1 MLYPLNIFTKVN
13 ILFIPKLSQYLTKTH
28 KLLDLFR
35 KNLYPCYVE
44 REAHM
49 KEFKHTRLDNR
60 QFMPEDIKN
69 FIKEYNIK
77 FIKLQFVDIN
87 GQVKNMT
94 IPSEHIDKA
103 LANEMMLDGSS
114 IKGFRSIETSDM
126 FFYPDINSFQIL
138 PWREKDGITSAR
150 LICDIYNADGT
161 PFEGCPRCNL
171 KRVMKEAEKMGFSM
185 NIGPE
190 AEFFLFAKDK
200 DGKVTTTTQDRAGY
214 YDVGPEDL
222 GEDVRGDI
230 VLTLKEM
237 GFDIEASH
245 HEVADGQHE
254 IDFRYTDILTAAD
267 NVVTFRIAVK
277 AIAAKHNLH
286 ATFMPKPIYGING
299 SGMHC
304 NVSLFKDGKNAF
316 YEEKE
321 EYQLSDVA
329 KYSIGGMLK
338 HVKSITAVTN
348 PTVNSY
354 KRLVPGYEAPV
365 YLAWSLANRSALLR
379 VPAKRGNATR
389 VELRSPDPSC
399 NPYLAFA
406 AILEA
411 CLDGVRNKIDP
422 PAPVESN
429 IYTLSTKERR
439 KQRIDS
445 LPGSLADA
453 IEQLDKSLVARAA
466 LGDHIFNEFMSSKRK
481 EWDSFRT
488 YVSQWELDRYLERY

>member
-1 MLYPLNIFTKVN
+1 MT
-13 ILFIPKLSQYLTKTH
+13 
-28 KLLDLFR
+28 D
-35 KNLYPCYVE
+35 
-44 REAHM
+44 
-49 KEFKHTRLDNR
+49 FKHVRLDGK
-60 QFMPEDIKN
+60 QFTRDEIKKL
-69 FIKEYNIK
+69 IEEYNIK

-87 GQVKNMT
+87 GQVKNMS
-94 IPSEHIDKA
+94 IPSDHIDKV
-103 LANEMMLDGSS
+103 LDNEIMLDGSS

-126 FFYPDINSFQIL
+126 FFHPDINSFQIL
-138 PWREKDGITSAR
+138 PWRETNGVNAAR

-171 KRVMKEAEKMGFSM
+171 KRVMEAAEKMGFSM

-190 AEFFLFAKDK
+190 AEFFLFSKDK
-200 DGKVTTTTQDRAGY
+200 DGNITTQTQDHAGY

-222 GEDVRGDI
+222 GEDVRSDI

-254 IDFRYTDILTAAD
+254 IDFRYADILTAAD
-267 NVVTFRIAVK
+267 NVVTFKIAVK
-277 AIAAKHNLH
+277 AIAAKHDLH

-304 NVSLFKDGKNAF
+304 NISLFKDGKNAF
-316 YEEKE
+316 YDKDA
-321 EYQLSDVA
+321 EYQLSDTA
-329 KYSIGGMLK
+329 KYSVGGMLK
-338 HVKSITAVTN
+338 HVKSITAITN
-348 PTVNSY
+348 PVVNSY

-365 YLAWSLANRSALLR
+365 YLAWSLANRSALVR
-379 VPAKRGNATR
+379 VPAKRGISTR

-411 CLDGVRNKIDP
+411 CLDGIRNKIDP

-429 IYTLSTKERR
+429 IYKLTSKERK

-445 LPGSLADA
+445 LPGSLSEAL
-453 IEQLDKSLVARAA
+453 EHMDKSLVTRAA
-466 LGDHIFNEFMSSKRK
+466 LGDHIFKEFMTSKKK

-488 YVSQWELDRYLERY
+488 YVSQWELDKYLERY

>member
-1 MLYPLNIFTKVN
+1 M
-13 ILFIPKLSQYLTKTH
+13 S
-28 KLLDLFR
+28 D
-35 KNLYPCYVE
+35 
-44 REAHM
+44 
-49 KEFKHTRLDNR
+49 FKYTRLDGR
-60 QFMPEDIKN
+60 QFTRDDIKG
-69 FIKEYNIK
+69 FIQEYNIR

-87 GQVKNMT
+87 GQVKNMS

-103 LANEMMLDGSS
+103 LDNEIMLDGSS

-126 FFYPDINSFQIL
+126 FFHPDINSFQIL
-138 PWREKDGITSAR
+138 PWRNKDGANAAR

-171 KRVMKEAEKMGFSM
+171 KRVMEAAKKLGFSM

-190 AEFFLFAKDK
+190 AEFFLFSKDEN
-200 DGKVTTTTQDRAGY
+200 GNITTTTQDHAGY

-222 GEDVRGDI
+222 GEDVRADI

-254 IDFRYTDILTAAD
+254 IDFRYADILTAAD
-267 NVVTFRIAVK
+267 NVTTFRIAVK
-277 AIAAKHNLH
+277 AIAAQHNLH

-304 NVSLFKDGKNAF
+304 NVSLFKDGNNAF
-316 YEEKE
+316 YDEKA
-321 EYQLSDVA
+321 EYQLSDEA
-329 KYSIGGMLK
+329 KYAIGGMLK
-338 HVKSITAVTN
+338 HVKSITAITN
-348 PTVNSY
+348 PVVNSY

-379 VPAKRGNATR
+379 VPAKRGVSTR
-389 VELRSPDPSC
+389 VELRSPDPAC

-411 CLDGVRNKIDP
+411 CLDGIRNKIDP

-429 IYTLSTKERR
+429 IYKLTSKERK

-445 LPGSLADA
+445 LPGSLAEA
-453 IEQLDKSLVARAA
+453 LEYMDKSLVAQAA
-466 LGDHIFNEFMSSKRK
+466 LGEHIFKEFMTSKKK

-488 YVSQWELDRYLERY
+488 YVSQWELDKYLERY

>member
-1 MLYPLNIFTKVN
+1 MTEFTHVPTDK
-13 ILFIPKLSQYLTKTH
+13 
-28 KLLDLFR
+28 
-35 KNLYPCYVE
+35 
-44 REAHM
+44 EAYTDEYI
-49 KEFKHTRLDNR
+49 KKQIKDNR
-60 QFMPEDIKN
+60 V
-69 FIKEYNIK
+69 K
-77 FIKLQFVDIN
+77 FIQLQFVDIN
-87 GQVKNMT
+87 GQVKNMGVPAT
-94 IPSEHIDKA
+94 HIDKV
-103 LANEMMLDGSS
+103 LANEIMLDGSS

-126 FFYPDINSFQIL
+126 YFYPDRNSFKVL
-138 PWREKDGITSAR
+138 PWTENPNAKSAR
-150 LICDIYNADGT
+150 IICDIHNADGT

-171 KRVMKEAEKMGFSM
+171 KRVMKEAEKLGFSM
-185 NIGPE
+185 NMGPE
-190 AEFFLFAKDK
+190 AEFFLFEKK
-200 DGKVTTTTQDRAGY
+200 NGQITTETQDKAGY
-214 YDVGPEDL
+214 YDVGPDDL
-222 GEDVRGDI
+222 GENVRADI
-230 VLTLKEM
+230 VVALQEM

-254 IDFRYTDILTAAD
+254 IDFKYGDLLTTAD
-267 NVVTFRIAVK
+267 NVVTFKVAVK
-277 AIAAKHNLH
+277 AISAQHNLH
-286 ATFMPKPIYGING
+286 ATFMPKPIFGING

-304 NVSLFKDGKNAF
+304 NVSLFKNGKNAF
-316 YEEKE
+316 YDEKK

-329 KYSIGGMLK
+329 IHSIGGLLK
-338 HVKSITAVTN
+338 HVKSITAITN

-411 CLDGVRNKIDP
+411 CLDGIRNKIDP

-429 IYTLSTKERR
+429 IYHLTTKERK

-445 LPGSLADA
+445 LPGSLAEA
-453 IEQLDKSLVARAA
+453 TEQLDKSLVARAA
-466 LGDHIFNEFMSSKRK
+466 LGDHIFSEFMSAKKK

-488 YVSQWELDRYLERY
+488 YVSGWEIDKYLERY

>member
-1 MLYPLNIFTKVN
+1 MT
-13 ILFIPKLSQYLTKTH
+13 
-28 KLLDLFR
+28 
-35 KNLYPCYVE
+35 
-44 REAHM
+44 
-49 KEFKHTRLDNR
+49 EFKHTRLDNR
-60 QFMPEDIKN
+60 QFTREDIKG
-69 FIKEYNIK
+69 FIQEYNIK

-87 GQVKNMT
+87 GQVKNLA

-103 LANEMMLDGSS
+103 LDNEMMLDGSS

-126 FFYPDINSFQIL
+126 FFHPDINTFQIL
-138 PWREKDGITSAR
+138 PWRGKEGINSAR

-171 KRVMKEAEKMGFSM
+171 KRVMKEAEKYGFSM
-185 NIGPE
+185 NVGPE
-190 AEFFLFAKDK
+190 AEFFLFAKDEN
-200 DGKVTTTTQDRAGY
+200 GKALPITHDRAGY

-222 GEDVRGDI
+222 GEDVRSDI
-230 VLTLKEM
+230 VLTLQEM

-245 HEVADGQHE
+245 HEGAVGQHE

-267 NVVTFRIAVK
+267 NVTTFRIAVK
-277 AIAAKHNLH
+277 AIAAQHNLH

-304 NVSLFKDGKNAF
+304 NVSLFKEGKNAF
-316 YEEKE
+316 YDENA
-321 EYQLSDVA
+321 EYQLSDEA
-329 KYSIGGMLK
+329 KFAIGGMLK
-338 HVKSITAVTN
+338 HVKSITAITN

-379 VPAKRGNATR
+379 VPAKRGSSTR
-389 VELRSPDPSC
+389 VELRSPDPAC

-411 CLDGVRNKIDP
+411 CMDGIRNKIDP

-429 IYTLSTKERR
+429 IYKLTSKERK
-439 KQRIDS
+439 KQRIDA
-445 LPGSLADA
+445 LPGSLSEAL
-453 IEQLDKSLVARAA
+453 EHLDRSLVAQAA
-466 LGDHIFNEFMSSKRK
+466 LGEHIFNEFMTSKKK

-488 YVSQWELDRYLERY
+488 YVSQWEIDKYLERY

>member
-1 MLYPLNIFTKVN
+1 M
-13 ILFIPKLSQYLTKTH
+13 S
-28 KLLDLFR
+28 
-35 KNLYPCYVE
+35 
-44 REAHM
+44 
-49 KEFKHTRLDNR
+49 EFKYARLDGK
-60 QFMPEDIKN
+60 QFTRDDIKG

-87 GQVKNMT
+87 GQAKNMT
-94 IPSEHIDKA
+94 VPSEQIDKV
-103 LANEMMLDGSS
+103 LDNEIMLDGSS

-126 FFYPDINSFQIL
+126 FFHPDINSFQIL
-138 PWREKDGITSAR
+138 PWRESNGINSAR

-171 KRVMKEAEKMGFSM
+171 KRVMLAAEKMGFSM
-185 NIGPE
+185 NVGPE

-200 DGKVTTTTQDRAGY
+200 NGDVTTETQDRAGY

-222 GEDVRGDI
+222 GEDVRSDI
-230 VLTLKEM
+230 VLTLQEM

-254 IDFRYTDILTAAD
+254 IDFRYADILTAAD
-267 NVVTFRIAVK
+267 NVTTFKVAVK

-286 ATFMPKPIYGING
+286 ATFMPKPIFGING

-316 YEEKE
+316 YDENA
-321 EYQLSDVA
+321 EYQLSETA
-329 KYSIGGMLK
+329 KYAVGGMLK
-338 HVKSITAVTN
+338 HVKSFTAITN
-348 PTVNSY
+348 PLVNSY

-379 VPAKRGNATR
+379 VPAKRGVSTR
-389 VELRSPDPSC
+389 VELRSPDPAC

-411 CLDGVRNKIDP
+411 CLDGIRNKIDP
-422 PAPVESN
+422 PVPVESN
-429 IYTLSTKERR
+429 IYKLTSKERK

-445 LPGSLADA
+445 LPGSLAEA
-453 IEQLDKSLVARAA
+453 LEQMDKSLVAKAA
-466 LGDHIFNEFMSSKRK
+466 LGEHIFKEFMTSKKK

-488 YVSQWELDRYLERY
+488 YVSKWELDRYLERY

>member
-1 MLYPLNIFTKVN
+1 MTDFKHNPLNKKNYTK
-13 ILFIPKLSQYLTKTH
+13 
-28 KLLDLFR
+28 
-35 KNLYPCYVE
+35 
-44 REAHM
+44 A
-49 KEFKHTRLDNR
+49 
-60 QFMPEDIKN
+60 DIKSL
-69 FIKEYNIK
+69 IEEHNIK

-94 IPSEHIDKA
+94 IPSAHIDKV
-103 LANEMMLDGSS
+103 LDNEIMLDGSS

-126 FFYPDINSFQIL
+126 YFYPDINTFQIL
-138 PWREKDGITSAR
+138 PWRERDGVNSAR
-150 LICDIYNADGT
+150 LICDIYNSDGT

-185 NIGPE
+185 NMGPE

-222 GEDVRGDI
+222 GEDVRSDI
-230 VLTLKEM
+230 VLTLQKM

-254 IDFRYTDILTAAD
+254 VDFKYADLLTTAD
-267 NVVTFRIAVK
+267 NVATFKIAVK
-277 AIAAKHNLH
+277 AIASHHNLH
-286 ATFMPKPIYGING
+286 ATFMPKPIFGING

-316 YEEKE
+316 YDENA

-338 HVKSITAVTN
+338 HVKSITAILN
-348 PTVNSY
+348 PTVNSF

-389 VELRSPDPSC
+389 VELRSPDPAC

-429 IYTLSTKERR
+429 IYKLTTKERK
-439 KQRIDS
+439 KQRIES
-445 LPGSLADA
+445 LPGDLSDA
-453 IEQLDKSLVARAA
+453 LDCFDKSLVARAA
-466 LGDHIFNEFMSSKRK
+466 LGDHIFNEFMSAKKK

-488 YVSQWELDRYLERY
+488 YVSQWEIDRYLERY

>member
-1 MLYPLNIFTKVN
+1 MT
-13 ILFIPKLSQYLTKTH
+13 
-28 KLLDLFR
+28 
-35 KNLYPCYVE
+35 
-44 REAHM
+44 
-49 KEFKHTRLDNR
+49 EFKYTRLDA
-60 QFMPEDIKN
+60 KN
-69 FIKEYNIK
+69 FTREEVKELIKEYNIK

-87 GQVKNMT
+87 GQVKNLT

-103 LANEMMLDGSS
+103 LDNEIMLDGSS

-126 FFYPDINSFQIL
+126 FFHPDINTFQIL
-138 PWREKDGITSAR
+138 PWRETDGVNSAR

-171 KRVMKEAEKMGFSM
+171 KRLMQAAEKMGFSM

-200 DGKVTTTTQDRAGY
+200 DGNVTTKTSDNAGY

-222 GEDVRGDI
+222 GEDIRSDI
-230 VLTLKEM
+230 VLTLQEM

-245 HEVADGQHE
+245 HEGAVGQHE
-254 IDFRYTDILTAAD
+254 IDFRYADILTAAD
-267 NVVTFRIAVK
+267 NVATFRIVVK
-277 AIAAKHNLH
+277 AVAAKHNLH
-286 ATFMPKPIYGING
+286 ATFMPKPIYGIQG

-304 NVSLFKDGKNAF
+304 NISLFKGGKNAF
-316 YEEKE
+316 YDKKG
-321 EYQLSDVA
+321 EYELSDEA
-329 KYSIGGMLK
+329 KYAIGGMLK
-338 HVKSITAVTN
+338 HVRSITAVTN

-379 VPAKRGNATR
+379 VPAKRGISTR
-389 VELRSPDPSC
+389 VELRSPDPAC

-411 CLDGVRNKIDP
+411 CLDGIRNKIDP

-429 IYTLSTKERR
+429 IYKLTSKERK
-439 KQRIDS
+439 KQRIDA
-445 LPGSLADA
+445 LPGSLSEAL
-453 IEQLDKSLVARAA
+453 ECMDKSLVAQAA
-466 LGDHIFNEFMSSKRK
+466 LGEHIFKEFMTSKKK

-488 YVSQWELDRYLERY
+488 YVSQWELDKYLERY

>member
-1 MLYPLNIFTKVN
+1 MT
-13 ILFIPKLSQYLTKTH
+13 
-28 KLLDLFR
+28 D
-35 KNLYPCYVE
+35 
-44 REAHM
+44 
-49 KEFKHTRLDNR
+49 FKHTRLDNR
-60 QFMPEDIKN
+60 QFTREDIHH
-69 FIKEYNIK
+69 FIEEYNIK

-87 GQVKNMT
+87 GIVKNLA
-94 IPSEHIDKA
+94 IPSEHVDKA
-103 LANEMMLDGSS
+103 LDNEMMLDGSS
-114 IKGFRSIETSDM
+114 IKGFRNIETSDM
-126 FFYPDINSFQIL
+126 FFHPDINSFQIL
-138 PWREKDGITSAR
+138 PWRDKNGVNSAR

-171 KRVMKEAEKMGFSM
+171 KRIMKEAEKMGLFM

-190 AEFFLFAKDK
+190 AEFFLFAKDEN
-200 DGKVTTTTQDRAGY
+200 GRVTTNTNDRAGY

-222 GEDVRGDI
+222 GEDVRSDI
-230 VLTLKEM
+230 ITTLKEM

-245 HEVADGQHE
+245 HEGAPGQHE

-267 NVVTFRIAVK
+267 NVTTFRIAVK
-277 AIAAKHNLH
+277 AIADKHNLH

-304 NVSLFKDGKNAF
+304 NISLFNGENNAF
-316 YEEKE
+316 YDENAEFG
-321 EYQLSDVA
+321 LSEQA
-329 KYSIGGMLK
+329 KYAIGGMLK
-338 HVKSITAVTN
+338 HVKSITAITN

-379 VPAKRGNATR
+379 VPAKRGVSTR

-411 CLDGVRNKIDP
+411 CLDGIRNKIDP

-429 IYTLSTKERR
+429 IYKLTTKERKR
-439 KQRIDS
+439 QKIDS
-445 LPGSLADA
+445 LPGSLAEA
-453 IEQLDKSLVARAA
+453 IENLDKSLVARAA
-466 LGDHIFNEFMSSKRK
+466 LGEHIFNEFMTSKRK

-488 YVSQWELDRYLERY
+488 YVSQWELDKYLERY

>member
-1 MLYPLNIFTKVN
+1 MT
-13 ILFIPKLSQYLTKTH
+13 
-28 KLLDLFR
+28 
-35 KNLYPCYVE
+35 
-44 REAHM
+44 
-49 KEFKHTRLDNR
+49 EFKHTRLDNR
-60 QFMPEDIKN
+60 QFTREDIKG
-69 FIKEYNIK
+69 FIQEYNIK

-87 GQVKNMT
+87 GQVKNLA

-103 LANEMMLDGSS
+103 LDNEMMLDGSS

-126 FFYPDINSFQIL
+126 FFHPDINTFQIL
-138 PWREKDGITSAR
+138 PWRGKEGINSAR

-171 KRVMKEAEKMGFSM
+171 KRVMKEAEKYGFSM
-185 NIGPE
+185 NVGPE
-190 AEFFLFAKDK
+190 AEFFLFAKDEN
-200 DGKVTTTTQDRAGY
+200 GKALPITHDRAGY

-222 GEDVRGDI
+222 GEDVRSDI
-230 VLTLKEM
+230 VLTLQEM

-245 HEVADGQHE
+245 HEGAVGQHE

-267 NVVTFRIAVK
+267 NVTTFRIAVK
-277 AIAAKHNLH
+277 AIAAQHNLH

-316 YEEKE
+316 YDENA
-321 EYQLSDVA
+321 EYQLSDEA
-329 KYSIGGMLK
+329 KFAIGGMLK
-338 HVKSITAVTN
+338 HVKSITAITN

-379 VPAKRGNATR
+379 VPAKRGSSTR
-389 VELRSPDPSC
+389 VELRSPDPAC

-411 CLDGVRNKIDP
+411 CMDGIRNKIDP

-429 IYTLSTKERR
+429 IYKLTSKERK
-439 KQRIDS
+439 KQRIDA
-445 LPGSLADA
+445 LPGSLSEAL
-453 IEQLDKSLVARAA
+453 EHLDRSLVAQAA
-466 LGDHIFNEFMSSKRK
+466 LGEHIFNEFMTSKKK

-488 YVSQWELDRYLERY
+488 YVSQWEIDKYLERY

>member
-1 MLYPLNIFTKVN
+1 MT
-13 ILFIPKLSQYLTKTH
+13 
-28 KLLDLFR
+28 D
-35 KNLYPCYVE
+35 
-44 REAHM
+44 
-49 KEFKHTRLDNR
+49 FKHVRLDGK
-60 QFMPEDIKN
+60 QFTRDEIKKL
-69 FIKEYNIK
+69 IEEYNIK

-87 GQVKNMT
+87 GQVKNMS
-94 IPSEHIDKA
+94 IPSDHIDKV
-103 LANEMMLDGSS
+103 LDNEIMLDGSS

-126 FFYPDINSFQIL
+126 FFHPDINSFQIL
-138 PWREKDGITSAR
+138 PWRETNGVNAAR

-171 KRVMKEAEKMGFSM
+171 KRVMEAAEKMGFSM

-190 AEFFLFAKDK
+190 AEFFLFSKDK
-200 DGKVTTTTQDRAGY
+200 DGNITTQTQDHAGY

-222 GEDVRGDI
+222 GEDVRSDI

-254 IDFRYTDILTAAD
+254 IDFRYADILTAAD
-267 NVVTFRIAVK
+267 NVVTFKIAVK

-304 NVSLFKDGKNAF
+304 NISLFKDGKNAF
-316 YEEKE
+316 YDKDA
-321 EYQLSDVA
+321 EYQLSDTA
-329 KYSIGGMLK
+329 KYSVGGMLK
-338 HVKSITAVTN
+338 HVKSITAITN
-348 PTVNSY
+348 PVVNSY

-365 YLAWSLANRSALLR
+365 YLAWSLANRSALVR
-379 VPAKRGNATR
+379 VPAKRGISTR

-411 CLDGVRNKIDP
+411 CLDGIRNQIDP

-429 IYTLSTKERR
+429 IYKLTSKERK

-445 LPGSLADA
+445 LPGSLSEAL
-453 IEQLDKSLVARAA
+453 EHMDKSLVTRAA
-466 LGDHIFNEFMSSKRK
+466 LGDHIFKEFMTSKKK

-488 YVSQWELDRYLERY
+488 YVSQWELDKYLERY

>member
-1 MLYPLNIFTKVN
+1 
-13 ILFIPKLSQYLTKTH
+13 
-28 KLLDLFR
+28 
-35 KNLYPCYVE
+35 
-44 REAHM
+44 M
-49 KEFKHTRLDNR
+49 KEFSHTRLDNR
-60 QFMPEDIKN
+60 QFTPEDVKGY
-69 FIKEYNIK
+69 IKEYNIK

-87 GQVKNMT
+87 GQVKNLT

-103 LANEMMLDGSS
+103 LANEVMLDGSS

-126 FFYPDINSFQIL
+126 MFHPDINSFQIL

-150 LICDIYNADGT
+150 LICDIYNSDGT

-171 KRVMKEAEKMGFSM
+171 KRVMKEAEKLGFSM
-185 NIGPE
+185 NVGPE

-200 DGKVTTTTQDRAGY
+200 DGNVTTTTQDRAGY

-277 AIAAKHNLH
+277 AIAAKHNLL

-316 YEEKE
+316 YDADT

-338 HVKSITAVTN
+338 HVKSITAITN

-389 VELRSPDPSC
+389 VELRSPDPAC

-411 CLDGVRNKIDP
+411 CIDGVRNKIDP
-422 PAPVESN
+422 PMPVESN
-429 IYTLSTKERR
+429 IYQLTSKERK

-445 LPGSLADA
+445 LPGSLAEA
-453 IEQLDKSLVARAA
+453 LEQLDKSIVARAA
-466 LGDHIFNEFMSSKRK
+466 LGEHIFNEFMSSKRK

-488 YVSQWELDRYLERY
+488 YVSQWELDRYLQRY

>member
-1 MLYPLNIFTKVN
+1 MTEFTHV
-13 ILFIPKLSQYLTKTH
+13 
-28 KLLDLFR
+28 
-35 KNLYPCYVE
+35 
-44 REAHM
+44 
-49 KEFKHTRLDNR
+49 RLDGKK
-60 QFMPEDIKN
+60 FTEKE
-69 FIKEYNIK
+69 IKEIIKEQNVK

-87 GQVKNMT
+87 GQVKNMS

-103 LANEMMLDGSS
+103 LNNEIMLDGSS

-126 FFYPDINSFQIL
+126 FFHPDINSFQIL
-138 PWREKDGITSAR
+138 PWRGTNGVNSAR

-171 KRVMKEAEKMGFSM
+171 KRVMQEAEKMGFSM

-190 AEFFLFAKDK
+190 AEFFLFSKDK
-200 DGKVTTTTQDRAGY
+200 DGNVTTNTQDSAGY

-222 GEDVRGDI
+222 GEDVRSDI
-230 VLTLKEM
+230 VLTLQDM

-254 IDFRYTDILTAAD
+254 IDFRYADILTAAD
-267 NVVTFRIAVK
+267 NVTTFRIAVK

-286 ATFMPKPIYGING
+286 ATFMPKPIFGING

-316 YEEKE
+316 YDEKG
-321 EYQLSDVA
+321 EYQLSDTA
-329 KYSIGGMLK
+329 KYAIGGMLK
-338 HVKSITAVTN
+338 HVKSITAITN
-348 PTVNSY
+348 PVVNSY

-379 VPAKRGNATR
+379 VPAKRGVSTR
-389 VELRSPDPSC
+389 VELRSPDPAC

-406 AILEA
+406 AILET
-411 CLDGVRNKIDP
+411 CLDGIRNQIDP

-429 IYTLSTKERR
+429 IYKLTSKERK
-439 KQRIDS
+439 KQRIDA
-445 LPGSLADA
+445 LPGSLAEALDSM
-453 IEQLDKSLVARAA
+453 DKSLVAKAA
-466 LGDHIFNEFMSSKRK
+466 LGEHIFKEFMTAKKK

-488 YVSQWELDRYLERY
+488 FVSQWELDRYLERY

>member
-1 MLYPLNIFTKVN
+1 MT
-13 ILFIPKLSQYLTKTH
+13 
-28 KLLDLFR
+28 
-35 KNLYPCYVE
+35 
-44 REAHM
+44 
-49 KEFKHTRLDNR
+49 EFKYTRLDA
-60 QFMPEDIKN
+60 KN
-69 FIKEYNIK
+69 FTREEVKELIKEYNIK

-87 GQVKNMT
+87 GQVKNLT

-103 LANEMMLDGSS
+103 LDNEIMLDGSS

-126 FFYPDINSFQIL
+126 FFHPDINTFQIL
-138 PWREKDGITSAR
+138 PWRETDGVNAAR

-171 KRVMKEAEKMGFSM
+171 KRLMQAAEKMGFSM

-190 AEFFLFAKDK
+190 AEFFLFSKDK
-200 DGKVTTTTQDRAGY
+200 DGNVTTETQDRAGY

-222 GEDVRGDI
+222 GEDVRSDI
-230 VLTLKEM
+230 VLTLQEM

-254 IDFRYTDILTAAD
+254 IDFRYADILTAAD
-267 NVVTFRIAVK
+267 NVATFRIAVK

-286 ATFMPKPIYGING
+286 ATFMPKPIFGING

-304 NVSLFKDGKNAF
+304 NISLFKGGKNAF
-316 YEEKE
+316 YDKKA
-321 EYQLSDVA
+321 EYELSDEA
-329 KYSIGGMLK
+329 KYAIGGMLK
-338 HVKSITAVTN
+338 HVKSITAITN
-348 PTVNSY
+348 PVVNSY

-379 VPAKRGNATR
+379 VPAKRGISTR
-389 VELRSPDPSC
+389 VELRSPDPAC

-411 CLDGVRNKIDP
+411 CLDGIRNKIDP

-429 IYTLSTKERR
+429 IYKLTSKERK
-439 KQRIDS
+439 KQRIDA
-445 LPGSLADA
+445 LPGSLSEAL
-453 IEQLDKSLVARAA
+453 ECMDKSLVAQAA
-466 LGDHIFNEFMSSKRK
+466 LGEHIFKEFMTSKKK

-488 YVSQWELDRYLERY
+488 YVSQWELDKYLERY

>member
-1 MLYPLNIFTKVN
+1 MT
-13 ILFIPKLSQYLTKTH
+13 
-28 KLLDLFR
+28 
-35 KNLYPCYVE
+35 
-44 REAHM
+44 
-49 KEFKHTRLDNR
+49 EFKHVRLDGKSFTR
-60 QFMPEDIKN
+60 EEVKEL
-69 FIKEYNIK
+69 IKEYNIK

-87 GQVKNMT
+87 GQVKN
-94 IPSEHIDKA
+94 ISLPSEQIDKA
-103 LANEMMLDGSS
+103 LDNEIMLDGSS

-126 FFYPDINSFQIL
+126 FFHPDINSFQIL
-138 PWREKDGITSAR
+138 PWREHNGINVAR

-171 KRVMKEAEKMGFSM
+171 KRVMEAAEKMGFSM

-200 DGKVTTTTQDRAGY
+200 EGDITTQTQDHAGY

-254 IDFRYTDILTAAD
+254 IDFRYADILTAAD
-267 NVVTFRIAVK
+267 NVTTFKIAVK

-286 ATFMPKPIYGING
+286 ATFMPKPIFGING

-316 YEEKE
+316 YDENA
-321 EYQLSDVA
+321 EYQLSDTA
-329 KYSIGGMLK
+329 KYSVGGMLK
-338 HVKSITAVTN
+338 HVKSITAITN
-348 PTVNSY
+348 PLVNSY

-365 YLAWSLANRSALLR
+365 YLAWSLANRSALVR
-379 VPAKRGNATR
+379 VPAKRGISTR

-411 CLDGVRNKIDP
+411 CLDGIRNQIDP

-429 IYTLSTKERR
+429 IYKLTSKERK

-445 LPGSLADA
+445 LPGSLDDA
-453 IEQLDKSLVARAA
+453 LEQMDKSLVAKAA
-466 LGDHIFNEFMSSKRK
+466 LGDHIFKEFMTAKKK

-488 YVSQWELDRYLERY
+488 YVSQWELDKYLERY

>member
-1 MLYPLNIFTKVN
+1 
-13 ILFIPKLSQYLTKTH
+13 
-28 KLLDLFR
+28 
-35 KNLYPCYVE
+35 
-44 REAHM
+44 M
-49 KEFKHTRLDNR
+49 KEFKHTRLDNKE
-60 QFMPEDIKN
+60 FTDEEIKAL
-69 FIKEYNIK
+69 IKEYNIK

-87 GQVKNMT
+87 GQVKNMSV
-94 IPSEHIDKA
+94 PSEHIDKV
-103 LANEMMLDGSS
+103 LANEIMLDGSS

-126 FFYPDINSFQIL
+126 FFYPDKNSFQIL
-138 PWREKDGITSAR
+138 PWRGKDGINAAR
-150 LICDIYNADGT
+150 LICDIHNADGT

-171 KRVMKEAEKMGFSM
+171 KRLMAEADKMGFSM

-200 DGKVTTTTQDRAGY
+200 DGRVTTTTQDSAGY

-222 GEDVRGDI
+222 GEDIRSDI
-230 VLTLKEM
+230 VLTLQEM

-254 IDFRYTDILTAAD
+254 VDFRYADILTAAD
-267 NVVTFRIAVK
+267 NVATFKIAVK

-286 ATFMPKPIYGING
+286 ATFMPKPIFGING

-304 NVSLFKDGKNAF
+304 NISLFKDGKNAF
-316 YEEKE
+316 YDENA
-321 EYQLSDVA
+321 EYQLSDIA
-329 KYSIGGMLK
+329 KYSIGGLLK
-338 HVKSITAVTN
+338 HVKGITAALN
-348 PTVNSY
+348 PTVNSF

-389 VELRSPDPSC
+389 VELRSPDPAC

-406 AILEA
+406 TILQA
-411 CLDGVRNKIDP
+411 CLDGVKNKIDP

-429 IYTLSTKERR
+429 IYKLTTKERK
-439 KQRIDS
+439 KQRIDA
-445 LPGSLADA
+445 LPGSLSEAL
-453 IEQLDKSLVARAA
+453 EHLDKSLVARAA
-466 LGDHIFNEFMSSKRK
+466 LGEHIFNEFLSAKQK

-488 YVSQWELDRYLERY
+488 YVSQWEIDKYLERY

>member
-1 MLYPLNIFTKVN
+1 MT
-13 ILFIPKLSQYLTKTH
+13 
-28 KLLDLFR
+28 D
-35 KNLYPCYVE
+35 
-44 REAHM
+44 
-49 KEFKHTRLDNR
+49 FKYTRLDGR
-60 QFMPEDIKN
+60 QFTRDDIHS

-87 GQVKNMT
+87 GQVKNMS

-103 LANEMMLDGSS
+103 LDNEIMLDGSS

-126 FFYPDINSFQIL
+126 FFHPDINSFQIL
-138 PWREKDGITSAR
+138 PWRGKKNGESEAR

-171 KRVMKEAEKMGFSM
+171 KRVMEAAKKMGFSM

-190 AEFFLFAKDK
+190 AEFFLFSRDEN
-200 DGKVTTTTQDRAGY
+200 GNITTTTQDHAGY

-222 GEDVRGDI
+222 GEDVRADI
-230 VLTLKEM
+230 VRTLQEM
-237 GFDIEASH
+237 SFDIEASH

-254 IDFRYTDILTAAD
+254 IDFRYADILTAAD
-267 NVVTFRIAVK
+267 NVTTFRVAVK

-286 ATFMPKPIYGING
+286 ATFMPKPIFGING

-304 NVSLFKDGKNAF
+304 NVSLFKNGKNAF
-316 YEEKE
+316 YDEKA
-321 EYQLSDVA
+321 EYQLSDEA
-329 KYSIGGMLK
+329 KYAIGGMLK
-338 HVKSITAVTN
+338 HVKSITAITN
-348 PTVNSY
+348 PVVNSY

-379 VPAKRGNATR
+379 VPAKRGVSTR
-389 VELRSPDPSC
+389 VELRSPDPAC

-411 CLDGVRNKIDP
+411 CLDGIRNKIDP

-429 IYTLSTKERR
+429 IYKLTSKERK

-445 LPGSLADA
+445 LPGSLAEALDYM
-453 IEQLDKSLVARAA
+453 DKSLVAQAA
-466 LGDHIFNEFMSSKRK
+466 LGEHIFKEFMTSKKK

-488 YVSQWELDRYLERY
+488 YVSKWELDKYLERY